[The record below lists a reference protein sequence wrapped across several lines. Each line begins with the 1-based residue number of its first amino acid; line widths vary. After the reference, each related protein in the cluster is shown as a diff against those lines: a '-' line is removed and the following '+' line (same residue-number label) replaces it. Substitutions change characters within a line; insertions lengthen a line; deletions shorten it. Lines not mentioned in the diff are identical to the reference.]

1 MQKTVL
7 LMGFQSRAAKR
18 RRFPDVSE
26 NTAVAIFRVN
36 KDAGIVVGLVSCMKI
51 LAGSGWDYEV
61 STG

>member
-1 MQKTVL
+1 
-7 LMGFQSRAAKR
+7 MGFQSRAAKR